1 MGNKKEGEPMNYDS
15 QNKDIVNDV
24 SAGDAARH

>member
-1 MGNKKEGEPMNYDS
+1 MGNKKEGESMNYDS
-15 QNKDIVNDV
+15 QSKNLVNDV